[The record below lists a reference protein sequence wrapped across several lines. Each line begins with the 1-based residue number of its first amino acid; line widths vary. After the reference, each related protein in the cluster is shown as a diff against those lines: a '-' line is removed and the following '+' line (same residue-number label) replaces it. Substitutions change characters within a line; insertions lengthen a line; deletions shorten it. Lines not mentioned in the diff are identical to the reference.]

1 MYGGLNFRIAA
12 LSMLL
17 GVSGGCSSGGD
28 SSAGSD
34 SGDCS
39 VAAGGTSLLFPGT
52 NRIVPDER
60 VKVPIDDP
68 ANGDPGPSADIGA
81 TDLTIEFWMRVAAL
95 DDNPAGAIVC
105 GANNEWVRTNI
116 LLDRDRHSV
125 NLHYGAGLAD
135 NALVFSVSNQNSGVT
150 VCRDDGGRDVTPG
163 KWQHVAFQRRAADG
177 RLWILVDG
185 GAVVDEAGPPGDISY
200 PDDGMPA
207 TGSCPFNG
215 GDCAYSDPY
224 LVFGA
229 EKHGYVDISFKG
241 WMDEIRLSTVLRYGE
256 PAQGESYAVPCAPF
270 TPDAQTAALYHLD
283 SGGGTTLVD
292 ATGANTGD
300 VNPGLLADGPQ
311 WSDETPFR

>member
-1 MYGGLNFRIAA
+1 MEHILRADGFFGHF
-12 LSMLL
+12 LL
-17 GVSGGCSSGGD
+17 GVEGKI
-28 SSAGSD
+28 
-34 SGDCS
+34 
-39 VAAGGTSLLFPGT
+39 
-52 NRIVPDER
+52 NRFSTGLCLEASKHGLR
-60 VKVPIDDP
+60 V
-68 ANGDPGPSADIGA
+68 
-81 TDLTIEFWMRVAAL
+81 
-95 DDNPAGAIVC
+95 
-105 GANNEWVRTNI
+105 
-116 LLDRDRHSV
+116 
-125 NLHYGAGLAD
+125 
-135 NALVFSVSNQNSGVT
+135 
-150 VCRDDGGRDVTPG
+150 
-163 KWQHVAFQRRAADG
+163 
-177 RLWILVDG
+177 
-185 GAVVDEAGPPGDISY
+185 GDISY

-207 TGSCPFNG
+207 TGICPFNG

-229 EKHGYVDISFKG
+229 EKHGYFDISFRG